1 MVRVLRTQE
10 RKFPLTPW
18 FGGFQVYFAM
28 AGRVDA
34 DFEGR
39 FNPFLGKQKLRAYLS
54 IMFCLHMLSCVIP
67 LPLPAVPAPQ
77 RSFA

>member
-1 MVRVLRTQE
+1 
-10 RKFPLTPW
+10 
-18 FGGFQVYFAM
+18 M

-54 IMFCLHMLSCVIP
+54 IMFYLHMLSCVIP